1 MLPSKDNNHLR
12 LLNQMTKVNWLVSRG
27 QVHRLATSLF
37 LHGNMQHLLF
47 NSLSLSSIGPEAER
61 MFGSE
66 RFLATYLAA
75 GTLANYATFI
85 TGSSPVSLGAS
96 GCIFGI
102 IGAFTTHFIRNRRI
116 LGRRADQGLESIK
129 RTMLL
134 NFLYTGMQPGI
145 DHAAHA
151 YGFIGGAVFS
161 YIFGPRLFFRDG
173 GVGYNKRVVDR
184 PLFNYIPIWRSLKS
198 SLVEGNDNQQ
208 RDGRFNPRR
217 GTMPT

>member
-1 MLPSKDNNHLR
+1 
-12 LLNQMTKVNWLVSRG
+12 MTKVNWLVARG
-27 QVHRLATSLF
+27 QVHRLTTSLF
-37 LHGNMQHLLF
+37 LHGSVQHLLF

-75 GTLANYATFI
+75 GTLANYATFV

-96 GCIFGI
+96 GCIFGV

-129 RTMLL
+129 RTMML

-151 YGFIGGAVFS
+151 YGFVGGAVFS
-161 YIFGPRLFFRDG
+161 YIFGPRLFFRDNG
-173 GVGYNKRVVDR
+173 GRYGKRVVDR
-184 PLFNYIPIWRSLKS
+184 PLLNYIPVWKSLKS
-198 SLVEGNDNQQ
+198 LLVEGSDGER

-217 GTMPT
+217 GSTLT